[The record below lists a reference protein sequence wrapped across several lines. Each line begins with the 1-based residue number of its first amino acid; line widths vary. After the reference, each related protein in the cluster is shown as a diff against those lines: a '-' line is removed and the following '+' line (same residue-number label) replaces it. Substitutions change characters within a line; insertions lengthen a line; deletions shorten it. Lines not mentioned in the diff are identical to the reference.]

1 MFVNY
6 FIKRP
11 VFATVCAMIL
21 LLIGAVSI
29 PTLPIAQ
36 YPEISPTQINVTA
49 QYIGADAE
57 TVEKGVT
64 TVIERQINGVEG
76 MRYMTSNSSN
86 NGVSN
91 ITVTFDSSRDKD
103 IAAVDVQNR
112 VSLAEPQLP
121 ETVRQTGVTVSK
133 QSNNI
138 LLGMSLYTENDE
150 YDDVFLSNYADLYVA
165 DALQRV
171 NGVGNV
177 QIFGE
182 RTYAMRLWLN
192 PQKLAARGLTADDVV
207 SALQEQNIQVGAG
220 QIGQPPT
227 PSDQNFQI
235 DLRAQSRLQTVEEFE
250 DLVLE
255 TGANN
260 QLVRLRDVGRAELGA
275 EQYST
280 FLRFRGREAI
290 GLGIYQLP
298 GSNALEVAAGVKAEM
313 ERLSA
318 DFPPGMKYGI
328 GFDTTEFVQQSLVS
342 VLWTLVQAVGL
353 VIIVIYIFLQD
364 WRTTVIPAVTI
375 PVSLVAT
382 FAVVKLFGFSINSLT
397 LFGLTLATG
406 MVVDDAI
413 VVVEDISSKINKRGL
428 NPVQAA
434 ITSMSELTGAVIATS
449 LVLMAVFVPVAFFP
463 GTTGA
468 LYRQFALTIA
478 FAIAL
483 STFNALTLTPTL
495 SGLLLRSRQEPT
507 GWRAKVFN
515 PFNNALDW
523 LRDRYGSSL
532 STLTRFKPFVLGA
545 FVTSL
550 VLTGWLYTSVPS
562 AFLPDEDQGYF
573 ITIIQGPEGVS
584 LNYTSEVMRGAEEVL
599 LAQPEVRATF
609 AVGGFG
615 FSGNTANSG
624 IIFTTLNPWSERD
637 AAVFDII
644 DRVRGPLMSTTEA
657 RMLPVN
663 PPAIQGLSSFGGFEF
678 QLQDRS
684 GNAGLDNLVDSMGA
698 IMGAAAQ
705 NPNLS
710 NVFST
715 YAASTPQIAIDVN
728 REQAKSLNVDIGDIF
743 STLQTNLGSRYVN
756 DFNLQGRTYRVFV
769 QADQQYRST
778 PDDIGKLYVRS
789 GTDELVPM
797 STLINTTDTTGA
809 QTINHYNLFRSIA
822 INGQPAEGVSSGG
835 AIEAME
841 TVAAQVLPAGF
852 GYEWSGTALE
862 EIEGGNQAPIIFSLG
877 LILVF
882 LVLAAQYESYVDPVI
897 ILFAVP
903 LAVFGALLAQTI
915 RGLPNDVY
923 CQIGLVMLI
932 GLASKNSILIVEF
945 ANQLRDQGRSIPQA
959 ALEAAQQRMRPIL
972 MTAISTLSSIFP
984 LVIASGAGAG
994 SRQSLGTAVFGGMLV
1009 ATFLSLFIV
1018 PILYITIKQLF
1029 SSGKSD
1035 RQGGGGDRNE
1045 NSGSNGHHNGND
1057 HNGNDRNGNGKEAY
1071 SPELAPGAVGSIGP
1085 SRRITPATQD

>member
-11 VFATVCAMIL
+11 VFATVCALIM

-36 YPEISPTQINVTA
+36 YPDISPTQINVTA
-49 QYIGADAE
+49 TYIGADAE
-57 TVEKGVT
+57 TVERGVT

-91 ITVTFDSSRDKD
+91 IVVTFDSSRDKD

-121 ETVRQTGVTVSK
+121 EVVRQTGVTVAK
-133 QSNNI
+133 QTSNI
-138 LLGMSLYTENDE
+138 LLAMSLFTEDDQ

-165 DALQRV
+165 DALRRV
-171 NGVGNV
+171 EGVGNV
-177 QIFGE
+177 TIFGE
-182 RTYAMRLWLN
+182 RTYAMRIWLN
-192 PQKLAARGLTADDVV
+192 PQQLAGRGLTADDVV
-207 SALQEQNIQVGAG
+207 AALSEQNIQVGAG

-227 PSDQNFQI
+227 PDDQNFQV
-235 DLRAQSRLQTVEEFE
+235 DLRANSRLQTPEEFE
-250 DLVLE
+250 DLVLQ
-255 TGANN
+255 TGESG
-260 QLVRLRDVGRAELGA
+260 QLVRLKDVGYAELGA
-275 EQYST
+275 ERYSS
-280 FLRFRGREAI
+280 FLRFRGNDAV
-290 GLGIYQLP
+290 GLGIFQLP
-298 GSNALEVAAGVKAEM
+298 GSNALEVAAGVKEVMAGLEP
-313 ERLSA
+313 
-318 DFPPGMKYGI
+318 DFPPGMQYGI
-328 GFDTTEFVQQSLVS
+328 GFDTTEYVQQSLMS
-342 VLWTLVQAVGL
+342 VLWTLVQAIGL
-353 VIIVIYIFLQD
+353 VVLVIYIFLQD
-364 WRTTVIPAVTI
+364 WRTTVIPAITI
-375 PVSLVAT
+375 PVSLIGT
-382 FAVVKLFGFSINSLT
+382 FAIIKIFGFSINSLT

-413 VVVEDISSKINKRGL
+413 VVVEDISSKINKDGL
-428 NPVQAA
+428 SPVKAA
-434 ITSMSELTGAVIATS
+434 ITSMGELTGAVIATS

-495 SGLLLRSRQEPT
+495 SGLLLRPKRELT
-507 GWRAKVFN
+507 GWRAKVFT
-515 PFNNALDW
+515 PFNNGLDW
-523 LRDRYGSSL
+523 LRDRYGIAL
-532 STLTRFKPFVLGA
+532 EKLVGLKLVVLGA
-545 FVTSL
+545 FVASL
-550 VLTGWLYTSVPS
+550 VLTAWLYSVVPS

-573 ITIIQGPEGVS
+573 ITIIGGPEGVS
-584 LNYTSEVMRGAEEVL
+584 LNYTSDVMAKAEAL
-599 LAQPEVRATF
+599 LLEQPEVRATF

-624 IIFTTLNPWSERD
+624 VIFTTLQPWGDRD
-637 AAVFDII
+637 ATALDII
-644 DRVRGPLMSTTEA
+644 GRVQGQLAATTEA
-657 RMLPVN
+657 RMIALN

-678 QLQDRS
+678 QLQDQR
-684 GNAGLDNLVDSMGA
+684 GNAGLDQLVGSMGA
-698 IMGAAAQ
+698 IMGAANQ
-705 NPNLS
+705 NPELS
-710 NVFST
+710 SVFST

-728 REQAKSLNVDIGDIF
+728 RDQAKALNVNINDIF

-756 DFNLQGRTYRVFV
+756 DFNLEGRTYRVFV
-769 QADQQYRST
+769 QADQEYRSA
-778 PDDIGKLYVRS
+778 PSDIDKLYVRS
-789 GTDELVPM
+789 QSGDLVPM
-797 STLINTTDTTGA
+797 GNLISTADTTGA

-822 INGQPAEGVSSGG
+822 INGQPAEGVSSGA
-835 AIEAME
+835 AIDAMQN
-841 TVAAQVLPAGF
+841 VADQVLPAGF

-862 EIEGGNQAPIIFSLG
+862 EIEGGNQAPIIFGLG
-877 LILVF
+877 IILVF

-903 LAVFGALLAQTI
+903 LAVLGALLAQSL

-945 ANQLRDQGRSIPQA
+945 ANQLREQGNSIVES

-994 SRQSLGTAVFGGMLV
+994 SRQSLGTAVFGGMLI
-1009 ATFLSLFIV
+1009 ATFLSLFVV
-1018 PILYITIKQLF
+1018 PILYIIIKQL
-1029 SSGKSD
+1029 SD
-1035 RQGGGGDRNE
+1035 RYSASGDRN
-1045 NSGSNGHHNGND
+1045 SG
-1057 HNGNDRNGNGKEAY
+1057 DRNSDGRNLDHQSERIGSESAALPAGVY
-1071 SPELAPGAVGSIGP
+1071 RSPQ
-1085 SRRITPATQD
+1085 QDKR

>member
-11 VFATVCAMIL
+11 VFATVCAIIM

-36 YPEISPTQINVTA
+36 YPEISPTQINVTSR
-49 QYIGADAE
+49 YIGADAE

-133 QSNNI
+133 QTSNI
-138 LLGMSLYTENDE
+138 LLGMSLYTDNDE

-165 DALQRV
+165 DALRRV
-171 NGVGNV
+171 EGVGNV
-177 QIFGE
+177 TIFGE

-192 PQKLAARGLTADDVV
+192 PQKLAGRGLTADDVV

-250 DLVLE
+250 NLVVE
-255 TGANN
+255 TGDNN
-260 QLVRLRDVGRAELGA
+260 QLIRFKDVGRAELGA

-280 FLRFRGREAI
+280 FLRFRGNEAI
-290 GLGIYQLP
+290 GLGIFQLP
-298 GSNALEVAAGVKAEM
+298 GSNALDVAAGVKAEM

-328 GFDTTEFVQQSLVS
+328 GFDTTEFVQQSLLS

-353 VIIVIYIFLQD
+353 VVIVIYIFLQD

-375 PVSLVAT
+375 PVSLIAT
-382 FAVVKLFGFSINSLT
+382 FAIVKLFGFSINSLT

-413 VVVEDISSKINKRGL
+413 VVVEDISSKINQRGL

-434 ITSMSELTGAVIATS
+434 IASMSELTGAVIATS

-478 FAIAL
+478 FAIAI

-495 SGLLLRSRQEPT
+495 SGLLLRSRQEAALQNSS
-507 GWRAKVFN
+507 GWRANVFN
-515 PFNNALDW
+515 RFNHALDG
-523 LRDRYGSSL
+523 LRDRYGSAL
-532 STLTRFKPFVLGA
+532 QTLTHFKPLVLGA

-550 VLTGWLYTSVPS
+550 VLTGWLYSSVPS

-573 ITIIQGPEGVS
+573 ITIIGAPEGVS
-584 LNYTSEVMRGAEEVL
+584 LNYTSEVMREAEEIL

-615 FSGNTANSG
+615 FSGNTSNRG
-624 IIFTTLNPWSERD
+624 VIFTTLNPWGERD
-637 AAVFDII
+637 ASAFDII
-644 DRVRGPLMSTTEA
+644 DRVRGPLFGITDA

-684 GNAGLDNLVDSMGA
+684 GNASVDNLVESMGA
-698 IMGAAAQ
+698 IMGTANQ

-710 NVFST
+710 SVFST

-789 GTDELVPM
+789 ETDELVPM

-822 INGQPAEGVSSGG
+822 INGQPAPGVSSGV
-835 AIEAME
+835 AIDAME
-841 TVAAQVLPAGF
+841 EVAAQVLPAGF

-862 EIEGGNQAPIIFSLG
+862 EIEGGNQAPIIFGLG
-877 LILVF
+877 IILVF

-903 LAVFGALLAQTI
+903 LAVFGALIAQSL

-945 ANQLRDQGRSIPQA
+945 ANQLRAQGRTIPQA

-984 LVIASGAGAG
+984 LVIATGAGAG

-1009 ATFLSLFIV
+1009 ATFLSLFVV

-1029 SSGKSD
+1029 GGGKPAPSSGGSD
-1035 RQGGGGDRNE
+1035 FNGNGSGGGGFNQ
-1045 NSGSNGHHNGND
+1045 NGSGYS
-1057 HNGNDRNGNGKEAY
+1057 EAT
-1071 SPELAPGAVGSIGP
+1071 SVGRASADV
-1085 SRRITPATQD
+1085 TPQ